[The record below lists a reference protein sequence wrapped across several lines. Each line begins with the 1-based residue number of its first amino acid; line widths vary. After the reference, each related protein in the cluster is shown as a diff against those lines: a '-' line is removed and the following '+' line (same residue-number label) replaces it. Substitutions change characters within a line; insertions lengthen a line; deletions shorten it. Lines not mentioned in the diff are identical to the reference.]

1 MDSLTLPIK
10 ANEPIK
16 NGKHTDTI
24 DHIKVETIRA
34 IVKELIG
41 WYMYPDK
48 ANNPNQKI
56 KLK

>member
-10 ANEPIK
+10 ANELIK

-41 WYMYPDK
+41 
-48 ANNPNQKI
+48 
-56 KLK
+56 